1 MCRLE
6 VATQRDCLEEQFC
19 FASTCFLFVAC
30 VVCFHC
36 QILLCHSLTAGLHL
50 VINGFDLLCET
61 NSSFVVACMTGAFP
75 SQFLLAN
82 EQNGGLERESRKG
95 TRVGR

>member
-6 VATQRDCLEEQFC
+6 VATQRDSLEEQFC
-19 FASTCFLFVAC
+19 FASMWFLYGLFTEWPASSCPLIGLFLLVIEIVMVNLFFAC

-50 VINGFDLLCET
+50 VMVLICCVRLI
-61 NSSFVVACMTGAFP
+61 VA
-75 SQFLLAN
+75 L
-82 EQNGGLERESRKG
+82 
-95 TRVGR
+95 